1 MPVLDTSTLW
11 LECSTFILS
20 FTIHLPDDRPEHN
33 LLCRHQPHPH
43 PSEGVH
49 HQAGGGEGWWLQLV
63 PSAGDLQEEQAEAA
77 DAGACGTQGVH
88 QAQED

>member
-1 MPVLDTSTLW
+1 MPVLATSTLL
-11 LECSTFILS
+11 LECLTFILS

-33 LLCRHQPHPH
+33 LLCHHQPHPH

-49 HQAGGGEGWWLQLV
+49 HQ
-63 PSAGDLQEEQAEAA
+63 AGDLQEEQAEAA